1 MMDPSMKR
9 RITRLLARAGSTLGL
24 AIAIG
29 SCASIGTPQGGPY
42 DEDPPVFVGSSPAMG
57 ELNAQKQRVVVE
69 FDEYIAL
76 TNASEKLVISPPQK
90 QNPEVKASS
99 KKVIVKLADSLKANT
114 TYTIDF
120 GDAIQ
125 DNNEGNPLEGF
136 VFTFSTGDRLDTM
149 EIAGTVL
156 NAANLEPVK
165 GILVGLHSN
174 LADSALTTIPFD
186 RVGMTDSRGHYS
198 IKGIAPGTY
207 RMYGLKDAD
216 QDFIYSQASE
226 AIAFVDSLVVPTW
239 ERRIRQ
245 DTMWIDSL
253 TIDTIIPREYTHF
266 LPDDILLRCFVE
278 TNHSQ
283 RLTRSERLTP
293 RKFSLYFSAPADSLP
308 VVRGLNFDEKD
319 AFVIENLTGRHDT
332 IDYWIRDSLIYQ
344 LDTLKMSLTYLY
356 TDSTRTLVPR
366 TDTLRLVSKERKK
379 TEKQLEKERRE
390 RERELERKRKAGDP
404 DTLGIKYLE
413 VNTYAP
419 NPMDIYDY
427 LTLSFDEPLDRLDEH
442 GLHLR
447 HKVDSLYEDMALELV
462 PDSFD
467 RKVYNIYPATDWDW
481 GETYRLDVD
490 SACITGLYGLTSRAI
505 TKDFTVKQPE
515 NYGAIFFDVSG
526 TDGQPAFVELLSD
539 QDRVLRHV
547 RVEGGKADFHFL
559 NPGKY
564 CARLIIDSNENGQW
578 DTGFWAGGPAIHA
591 SADSLVTRRQPEE
604 VYYYW
609 QILELKANFELN
621 QTWDIKD
628 RPLEKQ
634 KPDDMKKQKPDETKK
649 KNRNTNK

>member
-1 MMDPSMKR
+1 MA
-9 RITRLLARAGSTLGL
+9 LALTVVVF
-24 AIAIG
+24 

-42 DEDPPVFVGSSPAMG
+42 DEDPPVFVRSNPAMG
-57 ELNAQKQRVVVE
+57 QLGNQKARISIE

-76 TNASEKLVISPPQK
+76 SNASEKIVISPPQK
-90 QNPEVKASS
+90 QNPEVKTSS
-99 KKVIVKLADSLKANT
+99 KKVIVRLQDSLKPNT

-120 GDAIQ
+120 SDAIQ

-136 VFTFSTGDRLDTM
+136 VFTFSTGDQLDTM

-165 GILVGLHSN
+165 GILVGLHSD
-174 LADSALTTIPFD
+174 LSDTALTTIPFD

-207 RMYGLKDAD
+207 RIYGLKDAD
-216 QDFIYSQASE
+216 QDFTYNQTSE
-226 AIAFVDSLVVPTW
+226 AIAFHDSLVIPTW
-239 ERRIRQ
+239 ERRTRQ
-245 DTMWIDSL
+245 DTMWLDSL

-278 TNHSQ
+278 SNHSQ

-293 RKFSLYFSAPADSLP
+293 HKFSLYFSAPADSLP
-308 VVRGLNFDEKD
+308 VLRGLNFDERG
-319 AFVIENLTGRHDT
+319 AFVIENVTGRNDT

-344 LDTLKMSLTYLY
+344 LDTLQMSLTYLY
-356 TDSTRTLVPR
+356 TDSTKALVPR

-379 TEKQLEKERRE
+379 TEKQLEKERRD
-390 RERELERKRKAGDP
+390 REKELERKRKMGDP

-413 VNTYAP
+413 VGTYAP
-419 NPMDIYDY
+419 SPMDIYDY
-427 LTLSFDEPLDRLDEH
+427 LTLTFPEPLAHLDRQ

-462 PDSFD
+462 PDTLD

-481 GETYRLDVD
+481 GESYTFEVD
-490 SACITGLYGLTSRAI
+490 SAAAVGIYGLCNNFISRS
-505 TKDFTVKQPE
+505 FTAKKPE
-515 NYGAIFFDVSG
+515 EYGAIFFDVSG
-526 TDGQPAFVELLSD
+526 TDARPAFVELLSEQD
-539 QDRVLRHV
+539 QVLRKV
-547 RVEGGKADFHFL
+547 RVDRGKADFHFL

-564 CARLIIDSNENGQW
+564 GARLIIDTNNNGKW
-578 DTGFWAGGPAIHA
+578 DTGFWGNGPAIP
-591 SADSLVTRRQPEE
+591 SPADSLAQHRQPEE
-604 VYYYW
+604 VFYYW
-609 QILELKANFELN
+609 QIIELKANFELN
-621 QTWDIKD
+621 QTWDIHD
-628 RPLEKQ
+628 RPLDKQ
-634 KPDDMKKQKPDETKK
+634 KPDDMKKQKPDEDKK